1 MICSD
6 ELLAFVDDYNQTPLH
21 IAISTGNYKAVCL
34 LCERC
39 NDDLI
44 EIRNGNNENVLELAG
59 QKAILEIFLVVYE
72 RFGDF
77 EVYDILKRNF
87 NGMLDLVLHEFFDAI
102 HLKDFVTVCKMLD
115 VHPRLKYQLDHK
127 GWNALHEAAANGLN
141 DMVQLLL
148 EYNKDYN
155 EYLPYRQT
163 KTRDCKN
170 ALHLAVERCQ
180 VGCVKV
186 LIEGCRNRIFY
197 MKDIN
202 DITVDDL
209 IHSLQKEDPKCEI
222 AELITSRQ
230 AELGDAKVYF
240 DPDAI
245 KKYSKWICHSQFA
258 ENFTNLSLIL
268 KKYPYFVEY
277 HIGGHS
283 AFTLLQ
289 VASFVGGPRG
299 LQCILDTCVER
310 DYEFIREEQTFQGR
324 TALFYATMYNKPGHV
339 EVLLNGCRSQLL
351 DYRDELNNKASYYA
365 KGEVKHLISEKRKH
379 L

>member
-1 MICSD
+1 MMNFLKNFGILTKKRDYEQIKESDNKSIDLVPLLEEIISNSCFRELEFNPNLARKDCLARIIEVIFLKSWMQKYISEVTGCLFCSQKNFLGFCVESGNNKVLEKFLGMICSD

-240 DPDAI
+240 DPDAV
-245 KKYSKWICHSQFA
+245 SSMP
-258 ENFTNLSLIL
+258 LM
-268 KKYPYFVEY
+268 
-277 HIGGHS
+277 
-283 AFTLLQ
+283 
-289 VASFVGGPRG
+289 
-299 LQCILDTCVER
+299 CI
-310 DYEFIREEQTFQGR
+310 IWQ
-324 TALFYATMYNKPGHV
+324 
-339 EVLLNGCRSQLL
+339 
-351 DYRDELNNKASYYA
+351 
-365 KGEVKHLISEKRKH
+365 I
-379 L
+379 